1 MVHDEIDLPFG
12 QLQSRLGGGLAGH
25 NGLKSLRKGF
35 GSEEFG
41 RLRIG
46 VGRPS
51 STDRASVSDYVL
63 GRWQQPDGEVEA
75 LVASASDLVEQ
86 IVLGQVALSGS
97 G

>member
-1 MVHDEIDLPFG
+1 
-12 QLQSRLGGGLAGH
+12 
-25 NGLKSLRKGF
+25 
-35 GSEEFG
+35 
-41 RLRIG
+41 
-46 VGRPS
+46 
-51 STDRASVSDYVL
+51 VL